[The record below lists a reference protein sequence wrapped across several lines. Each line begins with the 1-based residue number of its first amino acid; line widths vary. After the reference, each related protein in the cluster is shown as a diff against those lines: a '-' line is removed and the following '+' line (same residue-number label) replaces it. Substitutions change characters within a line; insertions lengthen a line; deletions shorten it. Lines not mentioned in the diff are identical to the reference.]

1 MGILQRVRYPHILRR
16 SSDNRTLEIMSVK
29 GLFFILQSVSGSSV
43 SQVSYP
49 AVLVVNVDICGELF
63 PEAGQGRP
71 TLLGMVLTAH
81 GMSCPFLTLDQ
92 LQTSTCSEQDTVDR
106 VGMQTSGSRGNE
118 SNHDA
123 LFTIRSPIMDV
134 HPLPP
139 HPLCLYRQPCSLTS

>member
-1 MGILQRVRYPHILRR
+1 MGILQRIRYHHILRR

-63 PEAGQGRP
+63 PEAGQGCP

-106 VGMQTSGSRGNE
+106 IGSRVNE

-123 LFTIRSPIMDV
+123 LLTIRSPIMDV
-134 HPLPP
+134 HQLTP
-139 HPLCLYRQPCSLTS
+139 HPLCLYHQSCSLTS